1 MHPARLLRLTPL
13 LVCLGGIF
21 SAAADTAHAH
31 GVAHQPLATQATA
44 MRFVYSDGQP
54 AAFAG
59 IEVFAPGSETPYQ
72 SARADAQGGFAFIP
86 ASAGTWRV
94 VMNDGMGH
102 RTEVDLPLQH
112 PTDSAPPHT
121 TTPAKASPQANLILG
136 LSLLANLFLA
146 ITLLRKR
153 NPQA

>member
-1 MHPARLLRLTPL
+1 MHPARLLGLTPL
-13 LVCLGGIF
+13 LACLGGIF
-21 SAAADTAHAH
+21 PTAADTAHAH
-31 GVAHQPLATQATA
+31 GVAHQPLATQACA

-102 RTEVDLPLQH
+102 RAEVDLPHQQR
-112 PTDSAPPHT
+112 TDTSPPHT
-121 TTPAKASPQANLILG
+121 TTPAKVSSQASVLLG
-136 LSLLANLFLA
+136 LSLLANLFMVMAL
-146 ITLLRKR
+146 IRKR
-153 NPQA
+153 NPQT